1 MRALSLFCLLVMPF
15 ALAAQYNDE
24 PLAVDKGPE
33 GHFLDLVDLVE
44 EPEKQLNLLD
54 TFVVQFPN
62 YGAMSTI
69 HAQRQELLVA
79 LKQWDR
85 ALEVGAKLLSMDESD
100 IETVRRNLEAAEG
113 KADAEAVAK
122 WSERLKQLEPP
133 EGGVTVASS
142 VRLPFIDEVPGDLA

>member
-1 MRALSLFCLLVMPF
+1 MTGWAPEECEADAKVRSCRRSSKYCSKMRSLSLFCLLVMPF

-69 HAQRQELLVA
+69 HAQRQELL
-79 LKQWDR
+79 
-85 ALEVGAKLLSMDESD
+85 
-100 IETVRRNLEAAEG
+100 
-113 KADAEAVAK
+113 
-122 WSERLKQLEPP
+122 
-133 EGGVTVASS
+133 
-142 VRLPFIDEVPGDLA
+142 